1 MFKCTLIH
9 SILTEV
15 ALVIHQL
22 QAGCAAIHSVQSDAE
37 LHTDNVIVAENKKV
51 QIINTRKS

>member
-1 MFKCTLIH
+1 M
-9 SILTEV
+9 

-51 QIINTRKS
+51 QIINTHGKVKHTVYII